1 VAYPT
6 IAVKASLST
15 SRFATPSY
23 TTLPAADV
31 DAIDI
36 EAGRKSELDGTNPG
50 TLGVRLHNDTR
61 TYDPRNT
68 AGTYYPNLTP
78 GKKVQVTATFDDY
91 AGAGA
96 ASYVGA
102 GALVSGDN
110 ASLTPALPAG
120 WRARPEGVPDL
131 FVCLASIR
139 NSGTG
144 TVNVPT
150 GWFAIV
156 NFGNVALLGRYAQLG
171 DTAPT
176 ITFTGG
182 ASGDT
187 TLAHIIALRDVE
199 VDPAN
204 LVIASATQLNA
215 SAQNI
220 AVPNL
225 TVGEGGI
232 VLIAGWKQ
240 DDWTSVAA
248 LTGQLFNEAI
258 DVSSTTGNDAGH
270 VLDYRVQ
277 SGATNVFA
285 TNLVVTGGASAIS
298 RSIVVGLRPYRGTT
312 YQLFN
317 GWTTGF
323 PNTYG
328 ARTGSATMKATGPF
342 AFLAKM
348 TIPDPYTATVQAD
361 TPTGWYRLN
370 EGSGQ
375 ILTDSSGHGRHGRW
389 MPELADVK
397 TTTGLIAG
405 SDSAVSLPSG
415 QFAVGKIPA
424 AAMPSLKGQS
434 IEFWV
439 KIDKPPQPL
448 DVPLELSAEMWSSLL
463 FGGGVNIRVWAATSA
478 YPGAVDFI
486 IGDDASLMT
495 AHLAIATTAFAD
507 TYWYYNIADGRV
519 HHVVCTINAAANL
532 LCIYVD
538 GVDRAPFNNFVGT
551 IASIAA
557 YAPIDINASP
567 GWDGSCVMDELAFYN
582 TELSSTQVATHYAA
596 GAVPWRGDT
605 TGARIGRALTLVGW
619 PASLTDLDAGQSI
632 LGTFAGAGTK
642 ALDYL
647 DKVTATE
654 QGWLSEARDDSG
666 KVRFQD
672 RSAIL
677 TDARSTQI
685 QMLFSDAAADLSA
698 AGVTYSAIGL
708 ATDDRPAANVVTVKW
723 LGGDVTV
730 SDAASVNAYGEI
742 AVTITTISESEA
754 EASSLASWALIQ
766 RASLFTRIT
775 SVTIRPNRMSGTT
788 ATRAWVA
795 CHSLREGDRVRVRH
809 TPASSGAQID
819 QQLYVLGVEHSA
831 SDGAND
837 WETTLHLGPAITTTY
852 WVLGTGALD
861 STAVLAF

>member
-68 AGTYYPNLTP
+68 AGTYYPNLAP

-96 ASYVGA
+96 ASYVAA
-102 GALVSGDN
+102 GALASGDN

-150 GWFAIV
+150 GWFTIV
-156 NFGNVALLGRYAQLG
+156 NFGNMALLGRYAQLG

-258 DVSSTTGNDAGH
+258 DASSVTGNDAGH

-439 KIDKPPQPL
+439 KIDKPPKPL

-519 HHVVCTINAAANL
+519 HHVVCTINAAANF

-742 AVTITTISESEA
+742 AVTITTISESQA
-754 EASSLASWALIQ
+754 EATNLANSALFE

-775 SVTIRPNRMSGTT
+775 SVTIRPNRMSGAT
-788 ATRAWVA
+788 ATKAWVA
-795 CHSLREGDRVRVRH
+795 ALSLREGDRVRVRH
-809 TPASSGAQID
+809 TPASSGTQID
-819 QQLYVLGVEHSA
+819 QQLYVLGVELSL
-831 SDGAND
+831 SDGAN
-837 WETTLHLGPAITTTY
+837 ECEAVFHLGPAITATY
-852 WVLGTGALD
+852 WILGTGALG
-861 STAVLAF
+861 STTVLA